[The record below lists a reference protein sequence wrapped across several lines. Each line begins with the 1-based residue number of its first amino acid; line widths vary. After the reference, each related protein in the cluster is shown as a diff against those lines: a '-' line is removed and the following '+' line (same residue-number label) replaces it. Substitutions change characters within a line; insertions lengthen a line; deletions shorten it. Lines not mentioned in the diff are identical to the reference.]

1 MIFIILGRIFGMNP
15 LQAQAIKYGYKYS
28 SIDLIRSSVSGK
40 WLNPY
45 TRKICSVEEAALGY
59 FHSRGWRWFHR
70 EGGLLLN
77 LIKAASFKKIPD
89 CYLSV
94 YVEAIYAHNIANKEY
109 IYSIRDLLSNIE
121 NTNIHI
127 IVNNYNRMERKIDR
141 YFPGLKEYMIVELY
155 NILGNEK
162 LNMIAKKFS
171 ENPYEYRKGWP
182 DLTIWR
188 DNFLRFIEIKTSNDR
203 LHESQKVI
211 AREFGLPLSLDFGL
225 IEVKENFQALRI
237 KRG

>member
-1 MIFIILGRIFGMNP
+1 MNP
-15 LQAQAIKYGYKYS
+15 LQLQAIKYGYEYS

-59 FHSRGWRWFHR
+59 FHSRGWRGFHA

-77 LIKAASFKKIPD
+77 LIKAASFKNIPEY
-89 CYLSV
+89 YLST
-94 YVEAIYAHNIANKEY
+94 YIEAIYACNTYNKES
-109 IYSIRDLLSNIE
+109 IYPVKDLLSNIE

-127 IVNNYNRMERKIDR
+127 IVNNYNRMKYRIDR
-141 YFPGLKEYMIVELY
+141 YSPDLNEYMIVELY

-162 LNMIAKKFS
+162 LSIIAKKFS
-171 ENPYEYRKGWP
+171 ESPYEYRKGWP
-182 DLTIWR
+182 DLTIWIG
-188 DNFLRFIEIKTSNDR
+188 NCLRFIEIKTSNDR

-211 AREFGLPLSLDFGL
+211 AREFWLPLSLNFGL